1 MNESQ
6 QIWRK
11 FSAVLSNSET
21 VVLTTNNLKTTK
33 YKGNLIVDAAVDRN
47 LKNKSLFENTFIFVL
62 KNEQWDLGILQRKVF
77 SWRFFFFPAFIGYA
91 NAKAYFLFVLL
102 GFVSGQEYNI
112 LKYVVEDGN
121 KKCSR
126 KAIIFD

>member
-21 VVLTTNNLKTTK
+21 VVLTTNHLKTTK

-91 NAKAYFLFVLL
+91 NAYFLFVLL

-126 KAIIFD
+126 TAIIFD

>member
-21 VVLTTNNLKTTK
+21 VVLTTNHLKTTK

-77 SWRFFFFPAFIGYA
+77 SWRFFFFPAFIGNA
-91 NAKAYFLFVLL
+91 NANAYFLFVLL

-112 LKYVVEDGN
+112 LKYVVEEGN

-126 KAIIFD
+126 TAIIFD